1 MLRSLFV
8 SFAALTVTSLAGCA
22 SAPEKSMS
30 ARAVL
35 TAASDVNPNSE
46 GRPSPV
52 RVRILQ
58 LKEEG
63 AFLDADFWSL
73 VEREQQT
80 LGDSLLQRFE
90 STLVPGERKQL
101 ELEIHPEARVL
112 AVMAEYANFR
122 DATWRAVVKTPD
134 KSLLNLIIKE
144 RVTIDIQKDR
154 VLLAPGG

>member
-1 MLRSLFV
+1 M
-8 SFAALTVTSLAGCA
+8 C
-22 SAPEKSMS
+22 
-30 ARAVL
+30 AVL
-35 TAASDVNPNSE
+35 IGTPMFSATAADAIEPKRLSE
-46 GRPSPV
+46 IV
-52 RVRILQ
+52 RVL
-58 LKEEG
+58 LKEDG
-63 AFLDADFWSL
+63 AFMAADFWSL

-90 STLVPGERKQL
+90 SNLVPGERKQL

-134 KSLLNLIIKE
+134 KSLLNLIMKE